1 MNSKKNTFSAVTT
14 FNFKKHPFGVEMIE
28 SFFLNWPEEVKLTA
42 FIEGSDSIDS
52 SKVKHKIDVKE
63 FKKFIPEY
71 YQFCEKYK
79 EKKPLTDDF

>member
-1 MNSKKNTFSAVTT
+1 MKV
-14 FNFKKHPFGVEMIE
+14 
-28 SFFLNWPEEVKLTA
+28 FLNWPEEVKLTA

-79 EKKPLTDDF
+79 EKRPLTDDFRFNVFRFAHKVYAIAVALKEVKN